1 MQYLES
7 FRLPDEDAEWQF
19 FVSQKSRA
27 FSDYYPFQIF
37 PDKQLTDLSFEP
49 VTILYGD
56 NGSGKSTLL
65 NIIAEKLGLARAALY
80 NRSSFFEDYLAR
92 CDFQL
97 ARALPAKSAIVTSDE
112 VFDAMLHTRAL
123 NQGIDDAR
131 EDMFKDY
138 LQNKFGDFHYHDL
151 SDYDEL
157 KKVLE
162 TRRKTQSRYVRD
174 NLAKNAREYSNGE
187 SAMQY
192 FQDKLQDDQLYLLD
206 EPEISL
212 SPTHQQE
219 LAKLLTDSARFFG
232 DQFIIATH
240 SPFVL
245 AIPHAKIYDL
255 DSVPVR
261 TKKWQA
267 LPEVQAYAAFFRE
280 HQDEFE

>member
-97 ARALPAKSAIVTSDE
+97 ARALPAKSAIITSDE

-206 EPEISL
+206 EPENSL